1 MKKAIIIIPILILAG
16 ITGLLIFLGVPY
28 DPAQSAY
35 YHMEP
40 PENLTRTIENSRAGN
55 RTTYV
60 EKSVETGGEYTLL
73 EIELAP
79 GGGNDPHHHSE
90 FSEYFTAVSGTLGLW
105 LNGEEIF
112 LEEGESAL
120 ADIGDEHAFFNPGGD
135 TITFTVRIEPGHPGF
150 EKSLYIL
157 YGLSNDGR
165 VDEDGI
171 PENIY
176 HTAVFAT
183 LSDTGSSEVGTL
195 LSWVIRRL
203 AGRAQ
208 RMGIEDELIERY
220 YLAMTE

>member
-1 MKKAIIIIPILILAG
+1 
-16 ITGLLIFLGVPY
+16 
-28 DPAQSAY
+28 
-35 YHMEP
+35 MEP

-60 EKSVETGGEYTLL
+60 EKSVETGG
-73 EIELAP
+73 
-79 GGGNDPHHHSE
+79 
-90 FSEYFTAVSGTLGLW
+90 
-105 LNGEEIF
+105 
-112 LEEGESAL
+112 
-120 ADIGDEHAFFNPGGD
+120 D

-157 YGLSNDGR
+157 YGLANDGL

-183 LSDTGSSEVGTL
+183 LSDTGSSEVGSL
-195 LSWVIRRL
+195 MSWIIRRL

-208 RMGIEDELIERY
+208 RMDIEDELIERY
-220 YLAMTE
+220 YLAMTEE